1 MPAKP
6 PKDLPHD
13 PDTGEQVRGPST
25 IYGNWR
31 RGTGVLNNELYIGR
45 LVWNRLR
52 YLKDPDSG
60 KRASRLNPES
70 EWIVKDVPELR
81 IVDDG
86 LWKGEGAPASCER
99 GAQALER
106 GQQPRRSETAPRY
119 LVVCEESLLIGFQGV

>member
-52 YLKDPDSG
+52 YLKGPDSG
-60 KRASRLNPES
+60 KRASRLSPES

-86 LWKGEGAPASCER
+86 LWKQVKARQQAVREVHKHLKECNSLGARKRPLATSSSVKNPC
-99 GAQALER
+99 
-106 GQQPRRSETAPRY
+106 
-119 LVVCEESLLIGFQGV
+119 